1 MSLSTCALPDVQS
14 TVNSAY
20 REQCSLNDLNFAI
33 TSRSPGGKTF
43 SRSYALRVSQSREN
57 QLLQNHASFLL
68 DTKEFQISKYQ
79 NIANGMSE

>member
-57 QLLQNHASFLL
+57 QLLQNHA
-68 DTKEFQISKYQ
+68 TKEFQISKYQ